1 MQRYEIILNASC
13 IIHNFFV
20 PLIDIECRLRLG
32 KTQINLVF
40 RSICTTFAPCMR
52 IRYKIN
58 KV

>member
-40 RSICTTFAPCMR
+40 LSLNRNFAP
-52 IRYKIN
+52 
-58 KV
+58 VL